1 VAKERRGREAIRPSA
16 GRKPAHPGGRS
27 AAEESLRQSERRFQA
42 LIEHSAD
49 SIALIDKDNRILYLS
64 PAVTA
69 VEGYAPDELI
79 GRNGLEHTHPDD
91 LPLVAAVVERL
102 VAEPGRPIPVL
113 WRRRHKSGHW
123 LWLEGTAT
131 NLLDDPAVRAIV
143 TNYRDIT
150 EQKRADETLR
160 ASERLWRRA
169 EGMAG
174 LGHFHF
180 DLRSGRVTGS
190 AGLARIYGMDYET
203 LQTTT
208 REDFGKL
215 VHPDDLPAIGA
226 WRDALL
232 KGGPGEHTHRVV
244 RPDGSVREVEL
255 HAEVETD
262 PQGANIGLFGV
273 VQDVT
278 DRKAAEHQLLH
289 AQKMEAVGQ
298 LAGGIAHDFNNLLG
312 VVLGYAELALRELGP
327 GHASR
332 CRVEAIVKAAERAAS
347 LTRQILTFS
356 RKQRVEAR
364 LCDVGR
370 IAAGME
376 TMLRRLI
383 GEDVA
388 LLVVPGTEP
397 TPVHADPGQ
406 LEQVIMN
413 LVVNARDAMPEGGR
427 LVIETANAELD
438 ESYLRVHPEARAGP
452 HVMLAVSDTGQGMT
466 AQTQSHIFEP
476 FFTTKAPGQGTG
488 LGLAVVF
495 GVVKQSGGSLSV
507 YSEPGRGST
516 FKIYFPR
523 AVGADIEGAG
533 AQAEAPPRGGSEIV
547 LVLEDE
553 DALREVVSETLRAAG
568 YTVLEAANAEAA
580 MLETERAGRPIDI
593 LVTDV
598 VLPGPG
604 GPETA
609 VKIHTVHPAAK
620 VLLMSG
626 YTDRLLDAHRW
637 IDAAT
642 PFLGKPFTTDAL
654 LRKVR
659 EVLDSGA
666 ALP

>member
-1 VAKERRGREAIRPSA
+1 VVRKQPGRTTRPKSAPARRAGTPSPSQWLPDHA
-16 GRKPAHPGGRS
+16 
-27 AAEESLRQSERRFQA
+27 RRFQA

-69 VEGYAPDELI
+69 VEGYSPEELL
-79 GRNGLEHTHPDD
+79 GRNGLENTHPDD
-91 LPLVAAVVERL
+91 LPLVGEVVKRL
-102 VAEPGRPIPVL
+102 LAEPGRPVPVL
-113 WRRRHKSGHW
+113 WRRRHKSGRW

-131 NLLDDPAVRAIV
+131 NLLHDPAVQAIV

-150 EQKRADETLR
+150 EQKRAEETLR

-180 DLRSGRVTGS
+180 DLRTGKVTGS
-190 AGLARIYGMDYET
+190 AGLAQIYGVDHET
-203 LQTTT
+203 LHTMT

-215 VHPDDLPAIGA
+215 VHPDDREGLGA

-232 KGGPGEHTHRVV
+232 EGGPEEHRHRVQ

-262 PQGANIGLFGV
+262 AQGATIGMFGV
-273 VQDVT
+273 IQDVT
-278 DRKAAEHQLLH
+278 ARNAAEHQLLH

-312 VVLGYAELALRELGP
+312 VVLGYCELAQRDLGSDHKARP
-327 GHASR
+327 
-332 CRVEAIVKAAERAAS
+332 RVDAIVKAAERAAS

-356 RKQRVEAR
+356 RKQRVEPQ
-364 LCDVGR
+364 LCDLNR
-370 IAAGME
+370 IALGME

-388 LLVVPGTEP
+388 LLVAPGP
-397 TPVHADPGQ
+397 QSCPLLADPGQ

-413 LVVNARDAMPEGGR
+413 LAVNARDAMPKGGR
-427 LVIETANAELD
+427 LVIETATAELD
-438 ESYLRVHPEARAGP
+438 ERYVRTHPEARPGP
-452 HVMLAVSDTGQGMT
+452 HVELAVSDTGEGMSPET
-466 AQTQSHIFEP
+466 LSRIFEP

-495 GVVKQSGGSLSV
+495 GIVKQNGGSLSV
-507 YSEPGRGST
+507 YSEPDRGTT
-516 FKIYFPR
+516 FKVYFPR
-523 AVGADIEGAG
+523 APGPLLESTGRGAETRAD
-533 AQAEAPPRGGSEIV
+533 GGTETV

-553 DALREVVSETLRAAG
+553 DALREVVCETLRMAG
-568 YTVLEAANAEAA
+568 YSVLEAGHAEGAVLQA
-580 MLETERAGRPIDI
+580 ERAAAAID
-593 LVTDV
+593 LFVTDV
-598 VLPGPG
+598 VLPGAG
-604 GPETA
+604 GPQTA
-609 VKIHTVHPAAK
+609 VRIRASHPAVK

-637 IDAAT
+637 IGPDT
-642 PFLGKPFTTDAL
+642 PFLGKPFTAEGL

-659 EVLDSGA
+659 EVLDRGST
-666 ALP
+666 LP